1 MEITQITLKNVGKTT
16 QFETTLTGGSNIL
29 SANKDVFNALC
40 YFAQSW
46 TNRSCARD
54 FVRGVSEKSA
64 FELELIENGRK
75 FSVTYSMHKGQI
87 VAIVCLDGT
96 QLPGDSAELTE
107 AFSEYL
113 FPHEVAQ
120 YSFFD
125 GAGFADYAQMQQ
137 KRYLQA
143 TLDDVREAL
152 TSQGRVPTDEELLGC
167 NSPESSDGKSS
178 YAMYR
183 FIWQYLQ
190 TAQPVVLTTEKDSV
204 FFDGANFTANG
215 EVLDLN
221 EPMSRTLLSRADEQL
236 AQFCF
241 ANTLFRAE
249 WREQG
254 FRHNFPVVMWGLTR
268 RQAQTVQN
276 NMCDVQQLI
285 FISASE

>member
-125 GAGFADYAQMQQ
+125 GVGFADYAQVQQ
-137 KRYLQA
+137 NKYLQA
-143 TLDDVREAL
+143 TMDDVREVVTL
-152 TSQGRVPTDEELLGC
+152 QGRLPSEEELLC
-167 NSPESSDGKSS
+167 CDSPESPGGKSS

-183 FIWQYLQ
+183 FVRQYLR
-190 TAQPVVLTTEKDSV
+190 TAQPVVLTTVSGNV
-204 FFDGANFTANG
+204 FFDGTHFTANG
-215 EVLDLN
+215 GVLDLN
-221 EPMSRTLLSRADEQL
+221 EPMDRALLSRADEQL

-249 WREQG
+249 WCEQG
-254 FRHNFPVVMWGLTR
+254 FRHNFPVVMWDLTR

-276 NMCDVQQLI
+276 NMHDVQQLI